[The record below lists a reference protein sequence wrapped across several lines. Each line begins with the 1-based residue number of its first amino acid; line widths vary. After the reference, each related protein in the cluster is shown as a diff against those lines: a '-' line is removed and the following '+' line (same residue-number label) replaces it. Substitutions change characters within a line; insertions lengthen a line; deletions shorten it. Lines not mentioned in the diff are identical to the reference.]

1 MDKIK
6 DFVKNKKKQ
15 IAIFG
20 VAIVVIAV
28 AIVVILSFGKSSA
41 LKQEE
46 NLYTELKAMGQD
58 FYENYYYEYAGK
70 SDEERE
76 QYLSKY
82 ATIGIKINLSNLGR
96 YNKSV
101 NEEKIKLFVNKD
113 TKEECDKEK
122 TRAIIYPKAPYGKTD
137 YDIKVELSCG
147 FENNENKENK

>member
-46 NLYTELKAMGQD
+46 NLDTEK
-58 FYENYYYEYAGK
+58 
-70 SDEERE
+70 
-76 QYLSKY
+76 
-82 ATIGIKINLSNLGR
+82 
-96 YNKSV
+96 
-101 NEEKIKLFVNKD
+101 
-113 TKEECDKEK
+113 
-122 TRAIIYPKAPYGKTD
+122 
-137 YDIKVELSCG
+137 
-147 FENNENKENK
+147 ENNIYQNMPL